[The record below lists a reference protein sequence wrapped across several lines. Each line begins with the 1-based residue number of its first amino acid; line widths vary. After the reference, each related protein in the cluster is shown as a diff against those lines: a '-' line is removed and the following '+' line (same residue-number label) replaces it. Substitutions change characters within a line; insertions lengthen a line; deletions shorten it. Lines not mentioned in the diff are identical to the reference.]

1 MEKSTGFIDYDR
13 EALQK
18 RPVEERIRD
27 YDDIYIPM
35 DYNKLRIQATRCMDC
50 GVPFCTSEYGCPLG
64 NVIPEI
70 NDLIYRDKWKEALDI
85 LLETN
90 NFPEFTGTVCPALCE
105 NACILGMYNKA
116 VCNKNIEMTII
127 NRGFEEGWIVPKEPV
142 TRTNKSI
149 AIIGS
154 GPAGLACA
162 DQLNKAGHN
171 VVIFE
176 RDDRIGGLLTYGI
189 PDFKLDK
196 CIVDRRIDLMKKE
209 GIKFKTNIW
218 VGRDYPALYL
228 KKEFDIVV
236 LCGGATQARDLPVP
250 GRTLNG
256 LHFAVEYLIQQNK
269 RNQGIAFD
277 EDEIIAKDKN
287 VVIIGSGDTGLDCLG
302 TAIRQGVKK
311 VYQLGRSGKSPGK
324 RGNNKTWPIFPMEFK
339 DGEAYEEGGIREYS
353 VKVTAFSGEKGSVNK
368 LHGIKIDK
376 DHKEIPGSEF
386 ELDCDLVLFA
396 MGFLHPEHEFMLK
409 DLGVVLDERGNVKTN
424 EHYRTSVDWIYSA
437 GDMRTGQSLVA
448 HAISEGRKV
457 AKEIDLYLMGDT
469 NLK

>member
-302 TAIRQGVKK
+302 TAIRQGAKK